1 MSYNFVNYTSKTEKK
16 KKKKQK
22 KKTNHQAV
30 VWISVGSREMR
41 KRSVKEL
48 EKKYP
53 HLLGLRYN
61 YIFLTGKYGSYI
73 GIHRPS

>member
-16 KKKKQK
+16 KKNR

-30 VWISVGSREMR
+30 VWISVGSREIR
-41 KRSVKEL
+41 KRPVKEL

-53 HLLGLRYN
+53 YLLGLRYN

-73 GIHRPS
+73 GIYRPS